1 MWYLFPFHRCASDSA
16 SPLLHCNL
24 QSFECLKQLTIFGA
38 SEERSTQRCLAALQ
52 KAMPW
57 LLLDV

>member
-1 MWYLFPFHRCASDSA
+1 MCEL
-16 SPLLHCNL
+16 PLQPLSVAPTRHVL
-24 QSFECLKQLTIFGA
+24 PQTFECLKQLTIFGA

>member
-1 MWYLFPFHRCASDSA
+1 MHCFAVTSAWRYSFP
-16 SPLLHCNL
+16 L
-24 QSFECLKQLTIFGA
+24 QTFECLKQLTIFGA